1 MKLRNRLLTFGT
13 AQLVLFGVLLLVAYR
28 KLDTDVLPMA
38 EDHLQAEAMQLAAR
52 LSGELE
58 VPLGA
63 DDPILTRQAVAL
75 AVADPD
81 VRYVEVRD
89 ARGATIFA
97 HGTPSP
103 SAFAGGATTVH
114 VEDGAMRV
122 WMPIAFESIKLG
134 AVVVALDTGRVDGLR
149 NWVRMLA
156 VIVAIAWLGALG
168 YSIVFAQGF
177 VAPIHAMMTFS
188 HGVAAGDLAK
198 RLEIDAAGELRELVD
213 DLNAMTAQLELREH
227 ERATAAR
234 TAAELQRALLVLT
247 RKAGM
252 AEVATGVLHDVGNVL
267 NSLNVSIS
275 LVGESIR
282 TSKVAQL
289 AKVVELC
296 GDTPAG
302 LTAFLATARGTA
314 MPKFLASVSQR
325 LVEENSTVGAEIA
338 SVASNVEHIK
348 VIVAMQQA
356 LARVGGIV
364 GPVVLSE
371 VIEDALQ
378 LSDLSLARHGITI
391 VRDFAELPRLESDR
405 HKILQILV
413 NLISNSLHALK
424 DQPVRELTLRLA
436 RRAKGVAI
444 VVGDTGVG
452 IAPEHLERI
461 FRHGFTTRIDGHGF
475 GLHASANSVAELGG
489 SIAVASDG
497 VGRGAT
503 FTVELPLACPEAHD
517 AIN

>member
-13 AQLVLFGVLLLVAYR
+13 GQLVLFGVLLFVAYR
-28 KLDTDVLPMA
+28 KLDTEVLPMA
-38 EDHLQAEAMQLAAR
+38 EQHLQAEAVQLAAQ
-52 LSGELE
+52 LSAELE

-63 DDPILTRQAVAL
+63 DDSTLTRKAVAG
-75 AVADPD
+75 AIADPD
-81 VRYVEVRD
+81 LRYVEVRD
-89 ARGATIFA
+89 AAGTAIFT
-97 HGTPSP
+97 HGTPSQT
-103 SAFAGGATTVH
+103 AFAGGATTVH
-114 VEDGAMRV
+114 VDGGAMRV

-134 AVVVALDTGRVDGLR
+134 SVVVALDTGRVDGLR

-156 VIVAIAWLGALG
+156 IIAAISWLGALG

-177 VAPIHAMMTFS
+177 VAPIHAMMRFS
-188 HGVAAGDLAK
+188 HRVAAGDLAK
-198 RLEIDAAGELRELVD
+198 RLEIDAVGELRELVD
-213 DLNAMTAQLELREH
+213 DLNAMTAQLELRER
-227 ERATAAR
+227 EREAAAR
-234 TAAELQRALLVLT
+234 HAAELQRSLLVLT

-314 MPKFLASVSQR
+314 VPKFLASVSQR
-325 LVEENSTVGAEIA
+325 LVEENSVVSAEIA

-356 LARVGGIV
+356 LARVGGVV
-364 GPVVLSE
+364 GPVVLHE

-378 LSDLSLARHGITI
+378 LSDLAVARHRITI
-391 VRDFAELPRLESDR
+391 IRDFADTPVLDSDR
-405 HKILQILV
+405 HKILQVVV
-413 NLISNSLHALK
+413 NLLSNSLHALK
-424 DQPVRELTLRLA
+424 DQPVRELTLRLGPC
-436 RRAKGVAI
+436 AKGVA
-444 VVGDTGVG
+444 VVVADTGVG
-452 IAPEHLERI
+452 IVAEHLEQI
-461 FRHGFTTRIDGHGF
+461 FRHGFTTRVDGHGF
-475 GLHASANSVAELGG
+475 GLHASANSIAELGG
-489 SIAVASDG
+489 SIAVASAG

-503 FTVELPLACPEAHD
+503 FTVELPLACPESHA